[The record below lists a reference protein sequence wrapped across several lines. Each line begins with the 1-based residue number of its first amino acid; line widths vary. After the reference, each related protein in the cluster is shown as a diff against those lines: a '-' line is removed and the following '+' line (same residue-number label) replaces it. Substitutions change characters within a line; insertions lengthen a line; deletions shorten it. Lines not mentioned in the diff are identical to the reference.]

1 MTSSQPR
8 TSDCRSIAV
17 LELVGLLARA
27 AGIGIAAGLLLGG
40 AALLLSLDNVPVL
53 SEAAEIHAA
62 SLARL

>member
-1 MTSSQPR
+1 M
-8 TSDCRSIAV
+8 